1 MRLQSL
7 TERGLRCSLARSYL
21 TTDTVYNRS
30 SAARSGGR
38 KRPLTWLLRLWLY
51 ILSIVKQLLT
61 PEPELKTGDR
71 EVTFD
76 QKTRFLNLS
85 SIHTR
90 TTRFPKSL
98 QEGAWWVRIGWG
110 GRQGV
115 RGWSLGEQTRKLSKN
130 RISLTTKTIG
140 RFLPNYA
147 LSMCCVETQFFK
159 NLGGRSVI

>member
-1 MRLQSL
+1 M
-7 TERGLRCSLARSYL
+7 G
-21 TTDTVYNRS
+21 
-30 SAARSGGR
+30 SAARPGGLAAPGLAAPPMFVYTIYCEATTHSALLETGIR
-38 KRPLTWLLRLWLY
+38 K
-51 ILSIVKQLLT
+51 I
-61 PEPELKTGDR
+61 KTGHRD
-71 EVTFD
+71 VTFD

-130 RISLTTKTIG
+130 QNLLNNQNHRPFFAELCSFHVLCRNSIFQKPG
-140 RFLPNYA
+140 RPERELGASGFRF
-147 LSMCCVETQFFK
+147 SRSVETREI
-159 NLGGRSVI
+159 NLPF